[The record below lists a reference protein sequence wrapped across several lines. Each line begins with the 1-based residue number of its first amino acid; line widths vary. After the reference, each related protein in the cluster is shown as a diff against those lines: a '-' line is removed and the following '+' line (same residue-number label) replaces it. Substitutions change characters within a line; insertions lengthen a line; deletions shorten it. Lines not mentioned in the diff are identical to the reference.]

1 MLYSR
6 SMWHL
11 LHLIARPIEAVFGV
25 FCVLSAIVLYPN
37 EEGKIQSKFED
48 FWVRVDDFQNLPLTR
63 HTAFMT
69 GVAKLETR
77 FLDRV
82 FGNRLNSIRALGVSF
97 CFSLGTIALLAM
109 LVSYFIIPVQHPEAN
124 STGAFLISLGYLI
137 CAVIVGAACIWIQN
151 HNLLR
156 NSIVIAALIFL
167 LLCMVTFRV
176 GAPGVTGEISVRIL
190 LLVLGGFGCD
200 VIFITL
206 TRQLLRWAGEMTSS
220 LKVLATVIV
229 NLFLAVLFVSP
240 LLVGV
245 NIKPIGDLRDQIL
258 ITISMI
264 AVSNIVDAVIAL
276 FYVLLAVLL
285 LIHRLFWPLL
295 TRTLF
300 RMADI
305 GTKGRRAILT
315 SVGLALFSASVFGGK
330 VPELLKDLVKIFGG

>member
-1 MLYSR
+1 
-6 SMWHL
+6 MWHI
-11 LHLIARPIEAVFGV
+11 LHFIARPIEALLGV
-25 FCVLSAIVLYPN
+25 FCVLTAIVLYPG

-48 FWVRVDDFQNLPLTR
+48 FWVKVDDFQNLALTR
-63 HTAFMT
+63 HAAFMT

-82 FGNRLNSIRALGVSF
+82 FGNRLTSIRALGVSF
-97 CFSLGTIALLAM
+97 CFSLGTMALVAM
-109 LVSYFIIPVQHPEAN
+109 LVSYFIIRIRHPEMN
-124 STGAFLISLGYLI
+124 GTGAFIISLGYLI
-137 CAVIVGAACIWIQN
+137 CAVIVGAACIWIRN
-151 HNLLR
+151 HNWLR
-156 NSIVIAALIFL
+156 NSILIAALIL
-167 LLCMVTFRV
+167 LLLWMVTFRA
-176 GAPGVTGEISVRIL
+176 GAPGVTSELSVRIL
-190 LLVLGGFGCD
+190 LLVLGGFVCD

-229 NLFLAVLFVSP
+229 NFLLAVLFVSP

-258 ITISMI
+258 VTISMI
-264 AVSNIVDAVIAL
+264 AVSNIADAVIAL

-285 LIHRLFWPLL
+285 LIHRLLWPLL

-300 RMADI
+300 RTADI

-315 SVGLALFSASVFGGK
+315 AVGLALLGASVVGGRF
-330 VPELLKDLVKIFGG
+330 PDLLKDLVKIFG

>member
-1 MLYSR
+1 
-6 SMWHL
+6 MWHL

>member
-1 MLYSR
+1 
-6 SMWHL
+6 
-11 LHLIARPIEAVFGV
+11 
-25 FCVLSAIVLYPN
+25 
-37 EEGKIQSKFED
+37 
-48 FWVRVDDFQNLPLTR
+48 
-63 HTAFMT
+63 
-69 GVAKLETR
+69 
-77 FLDRV
+77 
-82 FGNRLNSIRALGVSF
+82 
-97 CFSLGTIALLAM
+97 
-109 LVSYFIIPVQHPEAN
+109 
-124 STGAFLISLGYLI
+124 
-137 CAVIVGAACIWIQN
+137 VGAACIWIQN

-167 LLCMVTFRV
+167 LLWMVTFRA

-206 TRQLLRWAGEMTSS
+206 TRRLLRWAGEMTSS

-229 NLFLAVLFVSP
+229 NFFLAVLFVSP

-245 NIKPIGDLRDQIL
+245 HIKPIGDLRGQIL
-258 ITISMI
+258 LTITMI

-285 LIHRLFWPLL
+285 LIHRALWPLL

-300 RMADI
+300 RMTDM

-315 SVGLALFSASVFGGK
+315 AVGLAVLSESVFGGK
-330 VPELLKDLVKIFGG
+330 FPELLKDLVKIFGG

>member
-1 MLYSR
+1 
-6 SMWHL
+6 MWHL
-11 LHLIARPIEAVFGV
+11 LHLIARPIEALFGV

-48 FWVRVDDFQNLPLTR
+48 FWVRLDDFQNLTLTR
-63 HTAFMT
+63 HAAFTT

-82 FGNRLNSIRALGVSF
+82 FGNRLTSIRALGVSF

-109 LVSYFIIPVQHPEAN
+109 LVSHFVIRVRYPEAN
-124 STGAFLISLGYLI
+124 STGAFIISLGYLM
-137 CAVIVGAACIWIQN
+137 CALIVGAACIWIQN

-167 LLCMVTFRV
+167 LLWMATFRV

-229 NLFLAVLFVSP
+229 NFFLAVLFVSP
-240 LLVGV
+240 LLVEV

-264 AVSNIVDAVIAL
+264 AVSNIVDAAIAL
-276 FYVLLAVLL
+276 IYALLAVLL

-315 SVGLALFSASVFGGK
+315 AVGLALSSASVFGGK
-330 VPELLKDLVKIFGG
+330 FPDLLKDLMKIFGG